1 MKNDRRR
8 NRIVYWLSVEN
19 TKSNV
24 WCMDCKKF
32 ADIDHFNICCQRTS
46 TVGVFL
52 TKKKLDSSIRRLYK
66 EQHENKDL
74 VYKIIKFIN
83 KDTVEVLK
91 YKFI

>member
-8 NRIVYWLSVEN
+8 NRIRYHLSVEN
-19 TKSNV
+19 TENNT
-24 WCMDCKKF
+24 WCMGCKRF
-32 ADIDHFNICCQRTS
+32 VDINHFDICCSRAATADI
-46 TVGVFL
+46 FL
-52 TKKKLDSSIRRLYK
+52 TKKKLDRAIRRLYK

-83 KDTVEVLK
+83 KDNVEVLK

>member
-1 MKNDRRR
+1 MRNDRRR
-8 NRIVYWLSVEN
+8 NRIGYWLSVEG
-19 TKSNV
+19 TEKYL
-24 WCMDCKKF
+24 WCMYCKKF
-32 ADIDHFNICCQRTS
+32 VDVYHFDNDCHGECGKNILS
-46 TVGVFL
+46 